1 MAEPAAAAPLAER
14 MRPRRLEQLHGQP
27 HLFGPGAP
35 LRQAIERDQPPSM
48 VLWGPPGSGKT
59 TLARVIAE
67 QTGADWHGLS
77 AVLAG
82 VKDVRAAVE
91 QARAALR
98 LARRTIVFVDEVHRF
113 NKAQQDAL
121 LPHIEDGTFIFIGA
135 TTENP
140 SFELNNALLSR
151 TRLYVLQAL
160 DAGALGNILDA
171 ALADPARG
179 LGGRFRLDDEAH
191 AALLKAADGDAR
203 RLLNLLEAAAEQAE
217 QDRPGTAQAP
227 AHIDAAVLQRLG
239 AAQARRFDRQGD
251 GWYDLISALHKSV
264 RASSPDA
271 ALYYLARLLDG
282 GCDPAYVGR
291 RLLRMATEDIG
302 LADPRAVAQVIAA
315 WESYERLGAPEGAL
329 ALAQATV
336 YLAAAPKSNAVYQ
349 AWNAA
354 LADVREHGSLEPPLH
369 LRNAPTETLRR
380 LGHGRG
386 YRYDHD
392 EGGHAA
398 GQALMPDALGLRQY
412 YEPTGQ
418 GIEARIGER
427 LQRLRAAT
435 SPLTGRTDNDR

>member
-1 MAEPAAAAPLAER
+1 M
-14 MRPRRLEQLHGQP
+14 
-27 HLFGPGAP
+27 
-35 LRQAIERDQPPSM
+35 
-48 VLWGPPGSGKT
+48 WGPPGSGKT

-67 QTGADWHGLS
+67 QTGADWCGLS

-82 VKDVRAAVE
+82 VKEVRAAVE

-98 LARRTIVFVDEVHRF
+98 LGRRTIVFIDEVHRF

-121 LPHIEDGTFIFIGA
+121 LPHVEDGTFIFIGA

-140 SFELNNALLSR
+140 SFALNNALLSR
-151 TRLYVLQAL
+151 TRLYVLRAL
-160 DAGALGNILDA
+160 DVSALGDILDA
-171 ALADPARG
+171 ALVDARQG
-179 LGGRFRLDDEAH
+179 LGGRYRLDDEAR
-191 AALLKAADGDAR
+191 AALLQGADGDAR
-203 RLLNLLEAAAEQAE
+203 RLLNLLEAAAEQAGQGE
-217 QDRPGTAQAP
+217 PGQAATTIP
-227 AHIDAAVLQRLG
+227 IDAAVLQRLG

-282 GCDPAYVGR
+282 GCDPGYVGR
-291 RLLRMATEDIG
+291 RLLRIATEDIG
-302 LADPRAVAQVIAA
+302 LGDPRAATQVIDA
-315 WESYERLGAPEGAL
+315 WNSYERLGSPEGEL

-336 YLAAAPKSNAVYQ
+336 YLAAAPKSNAVYR

-354 LADVREHGSLEPPLH
+354 LADVHEHGSLEPPLH

-398 GQALMPDALGLRQY
+398 GQALMPDALGPRHY

-427 LQRLRAAT
+427 LQRLR
-435 SPLTGRTDNDR
+435 GRTRAPPDGDTEGPP